1 MEFQPLIPQKLQ
13 PKCRQVIWFVF
24 IFCHLVKST
33 AFLISSQGMQSISI
47 YAFLIVNMTSW
58 IFISNVCVVVTC
70 VTCEGESLQQI
81 LMIVSTSTR
90 KHNIHHDFWLLAF
103 WQSCFFSFVV
113 CSFLLGF
120 VFTFLDRQNLFEWQ
134 IWKLWLSH
142 SLNNHKMSQEL
153 WIAWSFWRAR
163 HEGSLIKR
171 THNWY

>member
-1 MEFQPLIPQKLQ
+1 MS
-13 PKCRQVIWFVF
+13 VF
-24 IFCHLVKST
+24 TIFCRLVKST
-33 AFLISSQGMQSISI
+33 AFLIPSQRRMQSISI

-58 IFISNVCVVVTC
+58 IFISNVCVCVVTR
-70 VTCEGESLQQI
+70 VSYEGESLQQI

-120 VFTFLDRQNLFEWQ
+120 VFTFLDRQNL
-134 IWKLWLSH
+134 LWMTNMKIMVIPLFKH
-142 SLNNHKMSQEL
+142 HKMSQEL
-153 WIAWSFWRAR
+153 WVVWSLQSFWLAR